1 MYQIALNRNQ
11 IYWSASR
18 WPRRWADGGQM
29 ISGELV
35 HIVGG
40 EITYFSSSD
49 HSPAKEEK
57 ENIFIHT
64 ETSPQGVGFPPGG
77 H

>member
-1 MYQIALNRNQ
+1 
-11 IYWSASR
+11 
-18 WPRRWADGGQM
+18 M